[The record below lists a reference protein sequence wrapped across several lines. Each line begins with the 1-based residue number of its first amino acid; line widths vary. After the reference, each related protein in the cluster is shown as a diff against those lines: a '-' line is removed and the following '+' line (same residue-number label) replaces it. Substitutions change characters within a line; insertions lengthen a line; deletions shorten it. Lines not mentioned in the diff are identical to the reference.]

1 MKRVLAL
8 LLLIVA
14 PVAVAQDAATL
25 ITQAQ
30 TPAPVNSFEANG
42 GHKFG
47 FGGETNEDYYRVSY
61 AGSLVTS
68 QGTPFTEAK
77 SLDITEQPTS
87 NTGDRNKLDL
97 RIEHGTATLGGTL
110 FSGEG
115 VQPLNLTGLDRL
127 QLRGTAFIG
136 GLTHDKLQF
145 AAGLETKPYRFPGF
159 AKTQASNWIVFGFSG
174 QRQEDPN
181 STTGDK
187 NFALGTYRA
196 FVGKSFGYRKPGDL
210 AAAAE
215 HLSNLFLKAAPTL
228 ADAQK
233 VRTEIEKI
241 AATKRSYEQQL
252 FVDTVIDTSS
262 PDDWVANVR
271 ADVAA
276 GLESYNSKPTISV
289 YGESSGW
296 YTFDGSGSDKNRFR
310 NLLTFTID
318 YWLVPTMDNVA
329 LRLRYENGYERA
341 TPTDH
346 KNHLL
351 LSAVLRF

>member
-1 MKRVLAL
+1 VKRTLAL
-8 LLLIVA
+8 FFLIVA
-14 PVAVAQDAATL
+14 RLAVAQDAATL

-30 TPAPVNSFEANG
+30 TPAPVNTFDVNG

-47 FGGETNEDYYRVSY
+47 FGSETSEDFFRVSY
-61 AGSLVTS
+61 LGSLVTS

-97 RIEHGTATLGGTL
+97 RIEHGIAKLGGTL

-127 QLRGTAFIG
+127 QLRGTAFLG
-136 GLTHDKLQF
+136 GLEHGKLQF
-145 AAGLETKPYRFPGF
+145 AAGLETKPYRFPGLT
-159 AKTQASNWIVFGFSG
+159 KTQASNWIVFGFNG

-228 ADAQK
+228 DDAQK
-233 VRTEIEKI
+233 VRADIEKI
-241 AATKRSYEQQL
+241 DPNKRSYEQQL
-252 FVDTVIDTSS
+252 FIDTVDDTTTPS
-262 PDDWVANVR
+262 DWQANVR

-276 GLESYNSKPTISV
+276 GLEAYNSKPTISV

-296 YTFDGSGSDKNRFR
+296 YTFNGSDKSHFR
-310 NLLTFTID
+310 NLFTFTVD
-318 YWLVPTMDNVA
+318 YWLIPAMDNVA

-341 TPTDH
+341 APTDH

-351 LSAVLRF
+351 LSGVLRF